1 MGRPARSSKA
11 ASKTPSQLL
20 VELSEDHT
28 KNANNV
34 PLLVTRIGAK
44 DAQLVDV
51 VEGLQSYFLARL
63 EDGTLVPGSTK
74 PTDHADASPVSAY
87 SAWLTRQYSA
97 YTASLLATLEGGYEA
112 DAQLAAAR
120 ALMGLVGEA
129 RGTDIDHDLYAVL
142 LERVLTRES
151 ADSAVLQY
159 LLATFLGY
167 LDVRY
172 YTLRTVCQLCTA
184 LERRESSGPGEFAYS
199 ALDVL
204 LNAPT
209 TCPPD
214 AGSWCGVAEGGAL
227 AGSGAGEG
235 ARARRKR
242 QRLEQAVGV
251 APERRTRWASDKLQQ
266 RAYSEAWLA
275 FLRLPLP
282 ADIHDRV
289 LEALPDRVMPGLSN
303 PLLLCDFLARALDG
317 GGFAG
322 LLALNSIFIL
332 VTRHG
337 LEYPRFYE
345 RLYSLLTLDAIQS
358 RHRVRFFSLAD
369 AFLAST
375 LVPAY
380 TVAAFI
386 KRFGRLALRC
396 GPPAALVCIA
406 FIHNLL
412 RRHPACNQ
420 LVHRPAAPAAQGSA
434 AAADPYDA
442 ECADPAASRALE
454 SSLWEI
460 TALRRHANPQVST
473 YVGVLER
480 DLTLRS
486 KTSEEDFAEAAQAS
500 YASLLDAELKKK
512 LKAVPTAFYREPPT
526 KLLHPGLMADF
537 PGWSV

>member
-1 MGRPARSSKA
+1 M
-11 ASKTPSQLL
+11 
-20 VELSEDHT
+20 
-28 KNANNV
+28 
-34 PLLVTRIGAK
+34 
-44 DAQLVDV
+44 
-51 VEGLQSYFLARL
+51 EGLQSYFLARL

-159 LLATFLGY
+159 LLATFLGECMVQRQCVRLGFPEEGGFAVAFTLAGRQVPRTAKPMPSRGSLPHTPTPPNTSSGY

-345 RLYSLLTLDAIQS
+345 RLYSLLTLDAIQ
-358 RHRVRFFSLAD
+358 V
-369 AFLAST
+369 
-375 LVPAY
+375 
-380 TVAAFI
+380 
-386 KRFGRLALRC
+386 GRRS
-396 GPPAALVCIA
+396 GRGEVE
-406 FIHNLL
+406 
-412 RRHPACNQ
+412 RT
-420 LVHRPAAPAAQGSA
+420 QG
-434 AAADPYDA
+434 
-442 ECADPAASRALE
+442 
-454 SSLWEI
+454 
-460 TALRRHANPQVST
+460 
-473 YVGVLER
+473 GV
-480 DLTLRS
+480 
-486 KTSEEDFAEAAQAS
+486 
-500 YASLLDAELKKK
+500 
-512 LKAVPTAFYREPPT
+512 
-526 KLLHPGLMADF
+526 
-537 PGWSV
+537 